1 MQKVAKYSEEEI
13 AKIVIKYLQNE
24 LDLSNKYCELNI
36 PSACEEELNNSLRIV
51 LNYVKDCNEDYL
63 ED

>member
-1 MQKVAKYSEEEI
+1 MLNVAKYSEEEV
-13 AKIVIKYLQNE
+13 AKIVINYLQNE

-36 PSACEEELNNSLRIV
+36 PSASEEELNNSLRVV
-51 LNYVKDCNEDYL
+51 LNYIRDCNEDYL